1 MMGVINEGLH
11 DTSWENDEGDKITLM
26 DLLNA
31 TEDIPVRK
39 ISVEE
44 LKPHLLLWDG
54 DEDEVRKIESAD
66 LQYPILIFVNDD
78 GEFITIIDGHHRA
91 QKAARQGL
99 ETIRAKVI
107 PINFL
112 PKHIKRVFKHMMSE
126 GKDAFVSRASFDQ
139 EYEEEYPKW
148 GKTMV
153 KFLDMAMNAYD
164 ENDNVIILFNDKDPS
179 KTLMRYDKKNEQIWW
194 DYSLHDELV
203 QFVPFGYVSRHY
215 RYAVQDYFKKHF
227 PEYGVRQITGANIG

>member
-1 MMGVINEGLH
+1 
-11 DTSWENDEGDKITLM
+11 M
-26 DLLNA
+26 D
-31 TEDIPVRK
+31 
-39 ISVEE
+39 
-44 LKPHLLLWDG
+44 
-54 DEDEVRKIESAD
+54 
-66 LQYPILIFVNDD
+66 
-78 GEFITIIDGHHRA
+78 
-91 QKAARQGL
+91 
-99 ETIRAKVI
+99 
-107 PINFL
+107 
-112 PKHIKRVFKHMMSE
+112 E

-164 ENDNVIILFNDKDPS
+164 ENDNVIILFNDKDS
-179 KTLMRYDKKNEQIWW
+179 KKTLMRYDKKDEQIWW